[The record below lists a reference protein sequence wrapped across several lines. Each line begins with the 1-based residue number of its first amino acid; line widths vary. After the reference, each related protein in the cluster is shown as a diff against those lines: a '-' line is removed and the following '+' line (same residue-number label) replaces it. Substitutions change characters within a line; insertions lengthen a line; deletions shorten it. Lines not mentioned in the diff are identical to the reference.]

1 MTSRMRSS
9 LGRKAEF
16 FVLTAVVIVGAF
28 YSLSKYISP
37 YSFIDTS
44 KAVENDEFFFF
55 ENVKEKAIKT
65 VKIGGDDTTLNNNL
79 NEYKNFVKKMASE
92 KGYIF
97 DFNYTIQPTYV
108 NISML
113 LISEKKT
120 LSSSFS
126 VPRTT

>member
-1 MTSRMRSS
+1 MTSRMRNS

-28 YSLSKYISP
+28 YTLSKYINP
-37 YSFIDTS
+37 YSFVDTS
-44 KAVENDEFFFF
+44 KAVESDEFFFF

-65 VKIGGDDTTLNNNL
+65 VRIGGDDATLGNNL
-79 NEYKNFVKKMASE
+79 EEYKNFVRRMASE
-92 KGYIF
+92 KGYIL

-113 LISEKKT
+113 LISESKT
-120 LSSSFS
+120 ISSSFS
-126 VPRTT
+126 VSRTT